1 MKEDVEAS
9 ECNCCGWAQW
19 GRVAH
24 QESTYQIDSISNN
37 VNKCV
42 NSERERER
50 HTQTKS
56 NCDDD
61 GARPV

>member
-9 ECNCCGWAQW
+9 ECNCSGWAQW

-37 VNKCV
+37 VN
-42 NSERERER
+42 N
-50 HTQTKS
+50 
-56 NCDDD
+56 
-61 GARPV
+61 